1 MGRKGR
7 GVRTALVAVAL
18 IDALPGQ
25 PRQHFAGIDELAQ
38 SIRDHG
44 ILEPLLLRPVS
55 ARYQIVAGERRLR
68 AARAAGLTEVPAV
81 IRETTE
87 SEAFTLAL
95 VENIQRENLS
105 PLEEAEA
112 FQRLQREGKTQ
123 AQVGKLVG
131 KTQSYVAQKLRLLT
145 LPDFVSV
152 FLESD
157 DLTEGHARQLLR
169 IRDVYPADFLDLWRG
184 TSESG
189 LKYAPMI
196 FDALRPQAMERQGW
210 DSVPPVAVDALRRLN
225 GYVTRHRTSYG
236 PPNWSKAEVPSWS
249 ITALWFAADAVRSG
263 RSVAALSDRIGTWLS
278 DLDDSFQSEQA
289 EAS

>member
-1 MGRKGR
+1 M
-7 GVRTALVAVAL
+7 RTPLVPVSL

-25 PRQHFAGIDELAQ
+25 PRRHFAGIDELAQ

-44 ILEPLLLRPVS
+44 ILEPLLLRPVGD
-55 ARYQIVAGERRLR
+55 RYQIVAGERRLR
-68 AARAAGLTEVPAV
+68 AARLAGLTEVPAV

-123 AQVGKLVG
+123 SQIGRLVG

-169 IRDVYPADFLDLWRG
+169 IRDLYPADFLDLWRG
-184 TSESG
+184 TTEAG
-189 LKYAPMI
+189 LKHAPII
-196 FDALRPQAMERQGW
+196 FNALRPQAMESARW
-210 DSVPPVAVDALRRLN
+210 DSVPPVAVEALRRLN
-225 GYVTRHRTSYG
+225 GYVTRHRSSYG
-236 PPNWSKAEVPSWS
+236 PPNWSKTEVPSWS
-249 ITALWFAADAVRSG
+249 LAALWFAADAVRSG
-263 RSVAALSDRIGTWLS
+263 RSVADLSDTINNWLS
-278 DLDDSFQSEQA
+278 DLARWADRSA
-289 EAS
+289 A